1 MARRASRPRERYL
14 PSCCV
19 RTFVLLIAAALA
31 LLAGSP
37 GIAFAD
43 GGRPQAN
50 PEQRA
55 AAMIRPAVMYLAAQ
69 AHGQVRL
76 PDGQLLSALGEGS
89 GIPFTATWTC
99 TGFVVNPDG
108 WVATAGHCV
117 DPQTAKQLILKRAVT
132 EFLTQLP
139 NSPAGQN
146 PAATLDWLTKNAR
159 VEGQTPDRG
168 PEISLM
174 LGYGTGTKLAEKL
187 PATVVDFRP
196 MGKGDVA
203 LLKVQ
208 KHNLP
213 SSELGTDADVSIGA
227 PVLAVG
233 FPETTQRVTGMS
245 LDPTN
250 KSGKVSK
257 KSTMESSPIY
267 EIDAP
272 VAEGMSG
279 GPTVELNG
287 KVIGVNS
294 FGPVGEPQPFNFIA
308 PADSLAALLAGKG
321 VKPMLGPADLYY
333 RQGLNHYFSG
343 QYSDAI
349 YDFDQALALSPD
361 YPGVADLKTSA
372 ANLRQQYGDAP
383 VFLRSKPVWYTVSGV
398 LLLLT
403 VGGWV
408 TFMVRKSR
416 RQRRTE
422 AEAEA
427 MAEAEAEAEA
437 NAEAEA
443 EAERHA
449 EAAAEATAA
458 DARPPRATGTVRPL
472 GLVPAPSSEPHF
484 CANCGAALHLAEK
497 FCPNCG
503 RKIPAGESA
512 KPA

>member
-1 MARRASRPRERYL
+1 MSRRASRSRERRL
-14 PSCCV
+14 RSCCV

-31 LLAGSP
+31 VLAGSP
-37 GIAFAD
+37 GIASAD

-55 AAMIRPAVMYLAAQ
+55 AAMIRPAVLYLAAQ

-76 PDGQLLSALGEGS
+76 PDGQLLSLFGEGS

-99 TGFVVNPDG
+99 TAFVVNPDG

-117 DPQTAKQLILKRAVT
+117 DPETAKQLILKRAASEYVAHY
-132 EFLTQLP
+132 P
-139 NSPAGQN
+139 DSPVGQN
-146 PAATLDWLTKNAR
+146 PGATLDWLTKNAR

-213 SSELGTDADVSIGA
+213 SSELATDADVSIGA

-257 KSTMESSPIY
+257 KSTIESSPVY

-383 VFLRSKPVWYTVSGV
+383 VFLRSKPVWYMVSGV

-408 TFMVRKSR
+408 TFMVRRSR

-427 MAEAEAEAEA
+427 IAEAEVA
-437 NAEAEA
+437 
-443 EAERHA
+443 A
-449 EAAAEATAA
+449 EAAAEAEAAAAVAA
-458 DARPPRATGTVRPL
+458 DAQPPPATGKIRPL
-472 GLVPAPSSEPHF
+472 GLVPDPSSEPHF
-484 CANCGAALHLAEK
+484 CPNCGAAHHPAEK

-503 RKIPAGESA
+503 KKIPAGESA
-512 KPA
+512 QPA